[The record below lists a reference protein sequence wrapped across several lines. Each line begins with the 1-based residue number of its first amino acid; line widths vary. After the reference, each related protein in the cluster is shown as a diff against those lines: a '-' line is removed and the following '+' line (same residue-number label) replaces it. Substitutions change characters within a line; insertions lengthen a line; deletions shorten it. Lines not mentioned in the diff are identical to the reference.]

1 MSFDVQVTH
10 SVQEVGQEAWDGLSG
25 GAPFASYRWYRFGE
39 EVLVDDLPIYLV
51 LSLAGE
57 PVARATFWLKR
68 QETLPISSRL
78 LRGFV
83 AMILDRWPLLAC
95 RSPLSSTSGLLLPE
109 PPLRDGAL
117 RTILNYAQDL
127 VCQYGASVLL
137 FDYLDRGVLDWP
149 VWSDALV
156 TVPDLHPGTYLAL
169 CWPDFDSYLAHLDKK
184 QRYNV
189 RRNYRLVAQE
199 GIEITA
205 YRTVAN
211 VGRAME
217 LHEKVNARYRSPT
230 DTWMRRAMEHAGMV
244 DAIWL
249 AAEQGERLVGCE
261 LMLGDGDAWFVMG
274 LGLDHSVKNVYFAL
288 GYEDIRCAIER
299 RARTLRWGTGTYEVK
314 RRLGFQPESTSNLV
328 FGSRWPWLQ
337 RLGRWVVEN
346 GLSD

>member
-1 MSFDVQVTH
+1 MSFDVRVVH

-25 GAPFASYRWYRFGE
+25 GVPFASYQWYRFGE
-39 EVLVDDLPIYLV
+39 VVLAEDLPIYLI
-51 LSLAGE
+51 LSSAGE

-83 AMILDRWPLLAC
+83 ASVLSRWPLLAC
-95 RSPLSSTSGLLLPE
+95 RSPLSSTSGLVLPAS
-109 PPLRDGAL
+109 PLRDHAL
-117 RTILNYAQDL
+117 KAILRHAQNL
-127 VCQYGASVLL
+127 VHQYGVSVLL
-137 FDYLDRGVLDWP
+137 FDYLDREVLDWP
-149 VWSDALV
+149 VWPDAFV
-156 TVPDLHPGTYLAL
+156 TVPDLHPGTCLAL
-169 CWPDFDSYLAHLDKK
+169 CWPDFDSYLSHLDKK

-189 RRNYRLVAQE
+189 RRNYRLVAEE
-199 GIEITA
+199 GIEIKP
-205 YRTVAN
+205 YRTVLD
-211 VGRAME
+211 VDRAME
-217 LHEKVNARYRSPT
+217 LHQRVNARYRSPT
-230 DTWMRRAMEHAGMV
+230 DPWMRRAMEHAGMV

-288 GYEDIRCAIER
+288 GYEDIRCALER
-299 RARTLRWGTGTYEVK
+299 GAQTLRWGTGTYEVK
-314 RRLGFQPESTSNLV
+314 RRLGFKSENTSNLV

-337 RLGRWVVEN
+337 SLGRWLVKN